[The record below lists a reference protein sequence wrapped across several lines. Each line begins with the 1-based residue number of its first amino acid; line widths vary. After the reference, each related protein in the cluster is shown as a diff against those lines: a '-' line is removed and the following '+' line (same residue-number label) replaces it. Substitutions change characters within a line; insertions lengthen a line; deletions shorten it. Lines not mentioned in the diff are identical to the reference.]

1 MIAAG
6 REAGL
11 ATVETVLMISVLVPL
26 LFAIVQFG
34 GAFQR
39 LLAQDAATAV
49 AARHAAEVGGDLPEV
64 RALLIETLRLGG
76 IDAAAADVDITPS
89 RVSWREPI
97 RVTVTSRAR
106 LAIPFALS
114 ASVPL
119 RSTAVARGEVN
130 Q

>member
-11 ATVETVLMISVLVPL
+11 ATVETVLMITVLVPL

-76 IDAAAADVDITPS
+76 IDAVAASVDITPS

-97 RVTVTSRAR
+97 RVTVTSQAR
-106 LAIPFALS
+106 LAIPFALT